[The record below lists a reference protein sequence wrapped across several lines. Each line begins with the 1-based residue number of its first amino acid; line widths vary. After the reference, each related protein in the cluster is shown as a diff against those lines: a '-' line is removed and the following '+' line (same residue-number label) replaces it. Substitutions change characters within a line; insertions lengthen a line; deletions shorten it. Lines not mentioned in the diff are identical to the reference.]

1 MLQRPCPLIF
11 ISVKW
16 ESDILVTLLSDGL
29 HVKQQKNTL
38 YLLGMFFVIQLRIV
52 NYFIIIFIAR
62 LEYHLLSYPLEHFK
76 TEVRFLDRINPTH
89 CNVKKFLHASTGS
102 DEESDLMEQVK
113 VVVPFLQLLHIS
125 FYQFPSIIFVVRVLK
140 PLVETVECIKI
151 ALVAWFLFYQV
162 KQHFHANRI
171 IVCLFIRDE
180 RPEFF
185 VMQVF
190 FH

>member
-29 HVKQQKNTL
+29 HIKQQKNTL

-52 NYFIIIFIAR
+52 NYFIVILIAR
-62 LEYHLLSYPLEHFK
+62 LEYHFLSYQVEYFK
-76 TEVRFLDRINPTH
+76 TEVRFLDRIIPTH
-89 CNVKKFLHASTGS
+89 CNIQKRLHACTDS
-102 DEESDLMEQVK
+102 DKESDVMKQVK

-125 FYQFPSIIFVVRVLK
+125 FYQFPSVIFVVRVLK

-151 ALVAWFLFYQV
+151 ALVAWFHFYHV
-162 KQHFHANRI
+162 KQQLHANRI